1 MRISFLLLI
10 KSVVIKQHLP
20 PKILIVLGKITA
32 LEGCAAK
39 VGVHTPEKPLR

>member
-1 MRISFLLLI
+1 MLLI

-32 LEGCAAK
+32 LEAK